1 MLACLMRAVHHE
13 LRMPKLLALFGV
25 LLLFYMALC
34 LLLFLAQRKLLYFP
48 VNGRDAAAE
57 RLTVRSGE
65 VDLTVWKLAGSGPDA
80 LLYFG
85 GNAEAVQANVE
96 DFRRHLPAYSVY
108 LVCYR
113 GYCGTRGQPTETHLL
128 ADALAVHDA
137 IRPGHRHLAVM
148 GRSLGSAVA
157 IHVAAERPVERL
169 VLVTPFDSIAEVA
182 VGHHP
187 IFPVRWLMKDRYAAI
202 ARAPQLRMP
211 ILALVAER
219 DLVIPR
225 ARSDTLLTA
234 LPPDRLKVLTL
245 VGTGHNDL
253 HLSPDYYAA
262 IAAFLSEEEAVV
274 DVRLRN

>member
-1 MLACLMRAVHHE
+1 
-13 LRMPKLLALFGV
+13 MPKLLALFGV
-25 LLLFYMALC
+25 LLLLYLGLC

-48 VNGRDAAAE
+48 VNGGDAAAE
-57 RLTVRSGE
+57 RLTIRSGD

-137 IRPGHRHLAVM
+137 IRPGHRHLALM

-182 VGHHP
+182 ASHYP

-202 ARAPQLRMP
+202 DRAPQLRTP
-211 ILALVAER
+211 ILALIAER
-219 DLVIPR
+219 DVVIPR
-225 ARSDTLLTA
+225 ARTDALLAA
-234 LPPDRLKVLTL
+234 LPPDRLEAVTL
-245 VGTGHNDL
+245 ARTGHNDL
-253 HLSPDYYAA
+253 HLVPDYYAA
-262 IAAFLSEEEAVV
+262 IATFLSGDEAMM
-274 DVRLRN
+274 DELILRN